1 MITINATQAKQ
12 KFGDM
17 LNKILTEPV
26 VIQKH
31 QKDFAVLLSS
41 ERYQELIAFEDK
53 CLHDLAVRAEQEGF
67 VGVEASQS
75 LLNSI

>member
-1 MITINATQAKQ
+1 MKTINATQAKQ
-12 KFGDM
+12 NFGDM

-31 QKDFAVLLSS
+31 QKDFAVLMSS

-53 CLHDLAVRAEQEGF
+53 CLYDLAVRAEQEGF
-67 VGVEASQS
+67 VGVDASQS
-75 LLNSI
+75 LLDSI